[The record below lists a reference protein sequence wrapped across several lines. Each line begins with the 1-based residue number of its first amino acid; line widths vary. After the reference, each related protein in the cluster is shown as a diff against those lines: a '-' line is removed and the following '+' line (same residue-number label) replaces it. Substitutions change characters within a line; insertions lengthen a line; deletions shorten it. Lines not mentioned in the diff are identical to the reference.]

1 MHKERYACRGLDM
14 GMLQTLQLAM
24 QVLTPA
30 QAAIMFI
37 LDNEAWIVEPL
48 QISNLLALSRGIILE
63 SSDPDEQFSHH
74 GLHSVHVAKQQQLP
88 REELNPAHI
97 EAASID
103 NT

>member
-1 MHKERYACRGLDM
+1 MC
-14 GMLQTLQLAM
+14 MLQTLQLAM

-30 QAAIMFI
+30 QAAIMFN

-48 QISNLLALSRGIILE
+48 QISNLLALSHGIIPE
-63 SSDPDEQFSHH
+63 STDPDEQFSHH
-74 GLHSVHVAKQQQLP
+74 GIRSVHVAKQQQLR
-88 REELNPAHI
+88 REEVNAAHI